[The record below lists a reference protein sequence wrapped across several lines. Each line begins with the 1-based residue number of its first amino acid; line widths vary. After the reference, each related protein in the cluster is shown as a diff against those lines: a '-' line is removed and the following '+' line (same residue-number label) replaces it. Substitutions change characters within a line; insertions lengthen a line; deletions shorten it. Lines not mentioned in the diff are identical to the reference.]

1 VSNLDLGPASVARV
15 REAADIVDVVTEH
28 VSLKRRGSRWVGLC
42 PFHQEKTPSFSV
54 DPERG
59 LYYCFGCHAGG
70 DVFRFVMEL
79 ENLSFP
85 EAVES
90 LARRFGV
97 TLPEATPGAR
107 SRRDAGEKIRKI
119 LAEAQAWFQQ
129 QLAGPAGSAART
141 ELERRGFG
149 KESWAEFGFGYAP
162 EAWRELLEH
171 LSSRHPEGAI
181 LEAGLAVAGDRG
193 NPYDRFRNRITF
205 PINGSDGRIIAFGG
219 RALGDTEPKYLNS
232 PEGVLFHKRSTLFML
247 HRARRPMSDSGHAL
261 VVEGYFDCLSLHRAG
276 FTQAVATLGTALTS
290 DHARILRRLAPKVFL
305 CYDADAAGRRAAATG
320 AGILLEAGLDV
331 AVVAMEPG
339 QDPDDVIR
347 AGGREA
353 FLELLERPLPLIDFL
368 CAELP
373 DDPATRR
380 RTGIE
385 IAPLVGGAR
394 DPITRLQLMEQL
406 SRRLDLP
413 VEAVREYARKRR
425 PRQQGPPPAEGPPG
439 TARLPIPS
447 GEREL
452 LRILIECEPELRRG
466 ILERLRPELLESP
479 EVRNL
484 VAIIAA
490 QAAEAPP
497 GPGVQALLAETVDPA
512 LSSLVAEICLAGKPD
527 LTEAGI
533 HAQLRLLLQRQTR
546 LAARRLQREIEA
558 AEARGDIDE
567 MQRLQ
572 AEKVALRQEKPV
584 I

>member
-15 REAADIVDVVTEH
+15 REAADIVDVVSDH
-28 VSLKRRGSRWVGLC
+28 VSLKRRGSRWIGLC

-70 DVFRFVMEL
+70 DVIRFVMEL
-79 ENLSFP
+79 ESLSFP

-97 TLPEATPGAR
+97 TLPDATPGAR
-107 SRRDAGEKIRKI
+107 ARRDSGERIRGI
-119 LAEAQAWFQQ
+119 LAEAQAWFQER
-129 QLAGPAGSAART
+129 LASPAGSAARA

-149 KESWAEFGFGYAP
+149 RESWAEFGFGYAP
-162 EAWRELLEH
+162 DAWRELLEH

-193 NPYDRFRNRITF
+193 NPYDRFRHRITF
-205 PINGSDGRIIAFGG
+205 PIHGNDGRIIAFGG

-247 HRARRPMSDSGHAL
+247 HRARRAMSDAGHAL

-276 FTQAVATLGTALTS
+276 FTQAVATLGTALTT
-290 DHARILRRLAPKVFL
+290 DHARILRRLAPMVLL
-305 CYDADAAGRRAAATG
+305 CYDADSAGRRAAATG
-320 AGILLEAGLDV
+320 AGILLEAGLEV
-331 AVVAMEPG
+331 AVIAMEPG

-347 AGGREA
+347 EGGEDA
-353 FLELLERPLPLIDFL
+353 FRQLLERPVQLIDFL

-373 DDPATRR
+373 DDPATRQR
-380 RTGIE
+380 AGIE
-385 IAPLVGGAR
+385 IAPLIGGAR
-394 DPITRLQLMEQL
+394 DPVTRLQLMERL
-406 SRRLDLP
+406 ARHLDLP
-413 VEAVREYARKRR
+413 VEAVREYARRR
-425 PRQQGPPPAEGPPG
+425 HPRQQGPPAFGRPPATTQPS
-439 TARLPIPS
+439 IPS

-452 LRILIECEPELRRG
+452 LRILIECEPELRRSVLG
-466 ILERLRPELLESP
+466 WLRPELLESP
-479 EVRNL
+479 EARSLVR
-484 VAIIAA
+484 AIAERAA
-490 QAAEAPP
+490 DAPA
-497 GPGVQALLAETVDPA
+497 GRAIQTLLEDAVDPT
-512 LSSLVAEICLAGKPD
+512 LSPLIAEICLSEKPD
-527 LTEAGI
+527 LTESGI
-533 HAQLRLLLQRQTR
+533 RAQLRLLFARQIR

-558 AEARGDIDE
+558 AEARGDMDE

-572 AEKVALRQEKPV
+572 AEKMALRQERPE